1 MARIREG
8 ALESPLMP
16 LDESVAI
23 VGIMDRARD
32 GWERRRM
39 RIGVIGCGY
48 VFDHYMATWARHP
61 KLELAGVAD
70 RDAGRADT
78 VARTYGVR
86 HYATNEEMLADPSI
100 GIVANFTSI
109 ESHFEVT
116 RAALLADKHVYSE
129 KPLTTDLDEAR
140 ALFDLA
146 AERGLVLS
154 CAPSNVFSDTT
165 QTMWK
170 AVRDGAVGDV
180 RIVYAEFDD
189 NPIYLMSP
197 ETWKSRSGAPWPY
210 IHEYEQGCT
219 FEHAG
224 YHLVWMCAIF
234 GPVETVTAFSD
245 VTIPDKTD
253 APLDPP
259 DTPDFS
265 VACLKFRSGIVARLT
280 CSIGAPRSPHAHHR
294 QRRHAARGHL
304 PALPQSGAPRAVRQ
318 TRPQRAQGGLGAHE
332 HPAATALRRRRA
344 TAAAPAQRAPGRG
357 RAAHID
363 RGTMVVA
370 TRPSEPFE
378 TARTGP
384 AGQERGPGGDGGRIP
399 VRHPCFPPPDFIL
412 HVTELTLNIQR
423 AGTESRT
430 HRMETYFPPLSP
442 RPETVSSGID
452 YGRRRPPSDHLA
464 SDQRRARQDA
474 SAPI

>member
-1 MARIREG
+1 MK
-8 ALESPLMP
+8 
-16 LDESVAI
+16 V
-23 VGIMDRARD
+23 
-32 GWERRRM
+32 
-39 RIGVIGCGY
+39 GVIGCGY

-70 RDAGRADT
+70 LDAVRAET

-86 HYATNEEMLADPSI
+86 HYRSNEELLADPSI

-109 ESHFEVT
+109 ESHFEVI
-116 RAALLADKHVYSE
+116 RAALLAGRHVYSE

-265 VACLKFRSGIVARLT
+265 VACLKFRSGVVARLT
-280 CSIGAPRSPHAHHR
+280 CSIGAPYDHRMRIIGNEGMLHADTYRHYRSPVR
-294 QRRHAARGHL
+294 LERFDKLGLNARK
-304 PALPQSGAPRAVRQ
+304 AVSVRTNTLLQ
-318 TRPQRAQGGLGAHE
+318 W
-332 HPAATALRRRRA
+332 
-344 TAAAPAQRAPGRG
+344 
-357 RAAHID
+357 
-363 RGTMVVA
+363 
-370 TRPSEPFE
+370 PF
-378 TARTGP
+378 GV
-384 AGQERGPGGDGGRIP
+384 GGRRLRLQRNAPPGADGRLISTEGRWWSP
-399 VRHPCFPPPDFIL
+399 RDLLNRLKRRELGQQDKSVGLAEMADAIAVGRPCFPPPDFIL

-430 HRMETYFPPLSP
+430 HRMATDFSPLSP

-452 YGRRRPPSDHLA
+452 YGRRRPPSAISRLINGVLDRMH
-464 SDQRRARQDA
+464 RH
-474 SAPI
+474 